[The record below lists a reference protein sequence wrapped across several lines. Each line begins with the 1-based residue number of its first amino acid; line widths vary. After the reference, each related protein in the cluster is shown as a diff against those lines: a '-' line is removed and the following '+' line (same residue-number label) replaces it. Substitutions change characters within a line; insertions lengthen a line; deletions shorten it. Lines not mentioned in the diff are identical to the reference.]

1 MAKTDIKSDEQ
12 IVDDTYSP
20 ALARVMSTV
29 TWIDPETGDYG
40 YPDPRSQ
47 PESSQERTGNV
58 GPGNLRLIPR
68 HRRF

>member
-1 MAKTDIKSDEQ
+1 
-12 IVDDTYSP
+12 
-20 ALARVMSTV
+20 MSTV